1 MAVWGIQYSANLMFK
16 YILFG
21 LCLGSVENGF
31 FQYPANI
38 LLRNYVKSHVHI
50 AVEKS
55 FQTTQQSLT
64 NLNLIYIK
72 WRNMFQK
79 KLSTTAISPAAT
91 TAKQDLPATT
101 KSLSPTLKRSWLC
114 FCFRCLETDLPHS
127 MYGLLNYTIP

>member
-1 MAVWGIQYSANLMFK
+1 MAVCGIQYSANLMFK

-31 FQYPANI
+31 LQYSANI

-64 NLNLIYIK
+64 KFQPHLHQIVEYVS
-72 WRNMFQK
+72 QK
-79 KLSTTAISPAAT
+79 KSTTAISPAAT
-91 TAKQDLPATT
+91 TARQDIPATT
-101 KSLSPTLKRSWLC
+101 KTLSPTLNG
-114 FCFRCLETDLPHS
+114 CFRK
-127 MYGLLNYTIP
+127 